1 MSVKGNTT
9 GNTKKWRTMK
19 VRIGLVNAIERIVRG
34 EQNKIIDL
42 PIKYHSFTEFVN
54 IACARLIQDEEEAAK
69 RKLAV
74 APPVVD
80 GVMVTAAK

>member
-19 VRIGLVNAIERIVRG
+19 VRIGLVNAIERIVES

-54 IACARLIQDEEEAAK
+54 IACAKLIQEEERNGGGIMVTGAPTMEAIAAK
-69 RKLAV
+69 
-74 APPVVD
+74 
-80 GVMVTAAK
+80 